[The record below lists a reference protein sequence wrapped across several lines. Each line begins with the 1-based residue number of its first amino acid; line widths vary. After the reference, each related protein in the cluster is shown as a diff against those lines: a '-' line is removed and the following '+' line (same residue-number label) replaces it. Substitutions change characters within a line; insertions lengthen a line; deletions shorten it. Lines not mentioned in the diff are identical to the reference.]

1 MSRRSELQYI
11 PPGGGEMEVLFESPE
26 GIPLLW
32 FLAFGT
38 RNNWVPDQSVKE
50 RGGAAADRNR
60 FDSSVEDSQYR
71 LEEAESVLRE
81 QPRVWPFYAPVSILR
96 RKVSARPRNGMLR
109 LAAPWATHDPEV
121 AGQFKSAIAFVENAV
136 NMFAQERFHEASAML
151 ENLSRFCPAVYDGL
165 SEVPKPGASGRLDS
179 LEPELRIAFAMLGEN
194 ERENEGIVR
203 VAREIVPPAL
213 VAWRTLPPPPPPP
226 APKAVPQKKGPPKP
240 NPNAI
245 PKGPVIMVADEPKGG
260 LVAKLGRLFGRKG

>member
-1 MSRRSELQYI
+1 MSKRAELQFI
-11 PPGGGEMEVLFESPE
+11 PHAGGETEVLFESPE

-50 RGGAAADRNR
+50 RGGAAAERNR

-81 QPRVWPFYAPVSILR
+81 QPRVWPFYAPVSILL
-96 RKVSARPRNGMLR
+96 RKVAARPKNGVLR
-109 LAAPWATHDPEV
+109 LAAPWATHDPRIAE
-121 AGQFKSAIAFVENAV
+121 QFKSSIAFVENAV
-136 NMFAQERFHEASAML
+136 NMFAQDRFHEASLML
-151 ENLSRFCPAVYDGL
+151 DNLAVFCPAVYDGL
-165 SEVPKPGASGRLDS
+165 GEAPKAGGTVRLDS
-179 LEPELRIAFAMLGEN
+179 LEPELRIAFGMLGEN
-194 ERENEGIVR
+194 EGENDAIIR
-203 VAREIVPPAL
+203 VAREIIPPAMQ
-213 VAWRTLPPPPPPP
+213 AWRALPPPPPPP

-245 PKGPVIMVADEPKGG
+245 PKGPIIMVADEPPGG
-260 LVAKLGRLFGRKG
+260 IVARLGRLFGRK